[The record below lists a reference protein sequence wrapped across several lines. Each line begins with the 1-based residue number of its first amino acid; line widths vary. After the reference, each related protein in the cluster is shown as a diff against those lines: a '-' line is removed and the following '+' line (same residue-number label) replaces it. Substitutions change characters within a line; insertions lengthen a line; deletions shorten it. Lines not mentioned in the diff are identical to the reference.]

1 MAKIDIIHVSR
12 EEWKR
17 LTEKYGNA
25 AVDKVGNYEDL
36 KSDDYL
42 GYFVARGKYTPEGST
57 TEQPTEIG
65 YLQKGND
72 VDGWVGQL
80 P

>member
-1 MAKIDIIHVSR
+1 MAQINIIDVSR

-17 LTEKYGNA
+17 LTDNYGDA
-25 AVDKVGNYEDL
+25 AADKVGDYAEL
-36 KSDDYL
+36 KSEDYP
-42 GYFVARGKYTPEGST
+42 GYFVARGKYTPAGST
-57 TEQPTEIG
+57 TEQPTETG